1 MIRSSELTNGELR
14 SYKEEYDRLF
24 MERKRL
30 DLHIDAILTTAA
42 IKLEKIYNTTR
53 LDYAHLSNAYLAY
66 TQNGLDSM
74 QFKIVDTTVRD
85 LFFINERDFKFV
97 SIEPYESGAYEFIY
111 QYNGVTISIKIP
123 VSQTIDK
130 DNIDNLEWGLFTVY
144 DIKKRT
150 DLVTEKVVII
160 RSDNTEIIKTTLM
173 NYLNPSDDLG
183 TDSN

>member
-66 TQNGLDSM
+66 TQNGLDRKKETV
-74 QFKIVDTTVRD
+74 FKKNN
-85 LFFINERDFKFV
+85 FH
-97 SIEPYESGAYEFIY
+97 IY
-111 QYNGVTISIKIP
+111 
-123 VSQTIDK
+123 
-130 DNIDNLEWGLFTVY
+130 
-144 DIKKRT
+144 
-150 DLVTEKVVII
+150 II
-160 RSDNTEIIKTTLM
+160 LS
-173 NYLNPSDDLG
+173 Y
-183 TDSN
+183 